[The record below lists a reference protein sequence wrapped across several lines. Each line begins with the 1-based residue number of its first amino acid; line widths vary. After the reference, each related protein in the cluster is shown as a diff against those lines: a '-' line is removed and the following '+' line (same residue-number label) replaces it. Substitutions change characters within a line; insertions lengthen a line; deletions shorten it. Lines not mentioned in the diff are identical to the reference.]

1 MYALGPLL
9 FVLLIV
15 GLATAGFTG
24 IGVQD
29 SRDTRYTLVCTPV
42 TPKTERRPRL
52 SQRLRS
58 DRTRRPGRL
67 AAFAGRHV
75 TH

>member
-9 FVLLIV
+9 FFLLLA

-24 IGVQD
+24 VGVQD
-29 SRDTRYTLVCTPV
+29 SRDTRYTLVGSSPTPQ
-42 TPKTERRPRL
+42 TERRPRIA
-52 SQRLRS
+52 QRLRS
-58 DRTRRPGRL
+58 DPPGRSGRL

>member
-9 FVLLIV
+9 FVLLLA

-24 IGVQD
+24 VGVQD
-29 SRDTRYTLVCTPV
+29 SRDTRYTLVCTRTAP
-42 TPKTERRPRL
+42 PAERRPRI

-58 DRTRRPGRL
+58 ERPGRWDRL

>member
-9 FVLLIV
+9 FVLLLAA
-15 GLATAGFTG
+15 LATAGFTG
-24 IGVQD
+24 VGVQD
-29 SRDTRYTLVCTPV
+29 SRDTRYTLVCTRTAP
-42 TPKTERRPRL
+42 PAERRPRIP
-52 SQRLRS
+52 QRLRS
-58 DRTRRPGRL
+58 EGTGRWGRL